1 MIEVLQLGRQ
11 NGYECLNQAIEQALH
26 FGTHDAAAIRYLLT
40 APHIAS
46 MALALLEDEPCE
58 EKPTGHDLSNV
69 QLSAALQRHY
79 ERPLPLLDGYDLL
92 LTSHRTTKE
101 VGS

>member
-1 MIEVLQLGRQ
+1 M
-11 NGYECLNQAIEQALH
+11 
-26 FGTHDAAAIRYLLT
+26 
-40 APHIAS
+40 AS
-46 MALALLEDEPCE
+46 MAPALLEDDPCE
-58 EKPTGHDLSNV
+58 EKPAGRDLSNV